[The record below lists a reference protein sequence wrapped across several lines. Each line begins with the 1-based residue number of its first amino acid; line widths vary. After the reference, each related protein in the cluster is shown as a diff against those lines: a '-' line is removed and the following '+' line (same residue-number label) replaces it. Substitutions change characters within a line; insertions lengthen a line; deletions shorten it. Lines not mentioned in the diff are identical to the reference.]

1 MIDANEILNVLKKE
15 YEKSTY
21 QQMAKKYGIAYT
33 YLYDIMR
40 GKYNPDS
47 LTLKKINKMFP
58 DAVLHLYGDK
68 VTITAPQNQ
77 GNVVGVNNG
86 AIGGDCLS
94 AVLDKLL
101 ATDELTAEEKVKVIK
116 VLKR

>member
-1 MIDANEILNVLKKE
+1 MIDAKEILRVLKEE

-21 QQMAKKYGIAYT
+21 QEMAKRHNISYT
-33 YLYDIMR
+33 HLYDVMQ
-40 GKYNPDS
+40 GKRSVDG
-47 LTLKKINKMFP
+47 LTLKNINKMFP
-58 DAVLHLYGDK
+58 DATLHLYGDK
-68 VTITAPQNQ
+68 VTITANQNQ

-116 VLKR
+116 VLNK

>member
-1 MIDANEILNVLKKE
+1 MIDANEILRVLKEE

-21 QQMAKKYGIAYT
+21 QEMAKRHNISYT
-33 YLYDIMR
+33 HLYDIMQ
-40 GKYNPDS
+40 GKRPTDC
-47 LTLKKINKMFP
+47 LTLKKLNTMFP
-58 DAVLHLYGDK
+58 DATLHLYGDK
-68 VTITAPQNQ
+68 VTITANQNH

-116 VLKR
+116 VLKK

>member
-1 MIDANEILNVLKKE
+1 MIDANEILSVLKKE

-21 QQMAKKYGIAYT
+21 QQMAKDHGIAYT
-33 YLYDIMR
+33 YLYDIMQ
-40 GKYNPDS
+40 GKRSIDG

-86 AIGGDCLS
+86 AIETDCLS

-101 ATDELTAEEKVKVIK
+101 ATEDLTAEEKVKVIK
-116 VLKR
+116 VLKK